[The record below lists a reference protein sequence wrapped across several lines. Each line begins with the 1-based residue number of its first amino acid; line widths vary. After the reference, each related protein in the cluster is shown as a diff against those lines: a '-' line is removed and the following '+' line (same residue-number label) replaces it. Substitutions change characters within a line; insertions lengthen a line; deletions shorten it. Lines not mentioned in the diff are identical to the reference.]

1 MKNFLLLG
9 ACAVL
14 LMSCNNQEARPETD
28 AQTISEHQYANPE
41 PTAAD
46 IAKGPHYSAAVGSD
60 MPTRVFWGDT
70 HLHTKLSQDAFTFGV
85 TLGPDEAY
93 KFAKGEPVKA
103 THGEIGQLA
112 RPLDFLVVSDH
123 AEGLGGMQALMND
136 NEMLLKNPRLR
147 GWRDGLKNSKSIA
160 DRRKVAMDGVNNG
173 WPPELDAAEIR
184 GGAWQQIREAAERYN
199 EPGKFTAF
207 IGFEWTSWP
216 GGSNLHR
223 VVIFRDGAET
233 TGKVLPFSQNESD
246 KPLDLWKYLES
257 YEAKTGGKVMALP
270 HNGNLSNG
278 LMFPILQE
286 DGQSLG
292 QEYIEMRARWES
304 VVEMTQIKGDGE
316 THPFLSP
323 NDEFANY
330 DTWDFGNFAGV
341 PKTKDMLEFEYA
353 RSALKNGLKLKVE
366 YGTNPY
372 KFGMIGATDS
382 HTALATGDEDN
393 FFGKHSAGMEPSPT
407 RWKDAVGKADD
418 TIVPGNIMMAG
429 GYAGVWAKENTRE
442 SIWDAMKRKEVYGT
456 TGPRM
461 TVRFFGG
468 DYSAAAAKSP
478 NLATIGYAGGVP
490 MGGELKLGDSKAPSF
505 LVAAAKDPMSANLDR
520 VQIVKGWLD
529 ADGNTH
535 EKVYDVVW
543 AGDRVISP
551 AGKLPA
557 IGSTV
562 DVTNASYTNT
572 IGEAELS
579 TVWTDP
585 DFDPGLQAFYYV
597 RVLEIPTPRWT
608 AYDAK
613 YFEVKMSDKV
623 AMQHQERA
631 YTSPIW
637 YTPK

>member
-1 MKNFLLLG
+1 MKNLLLLG
-9 ACAVL
+9 ACAFL
-14 LMSCNNQEARPETD
+14 LTSCDGQNTVPETQVQAD
-28 AQTISEHQYANPE
+28 TKNQYANSA
-41 PTAAD
+41 PTVAE

-60 MPTRVFWGDT
+60 IPTRVFWGDT

-103 THGEIGQLA
+103 THGEIGQLV

-123 AEGLGGMQALMND
+123 AEGLGGMQALMNG
-136 NEMLLKNPRLR
+136 NEMLLKNERLR

-223 VVIFRDGAET
+223 VVIFRDGAEK

-257 YEAKTGGKVMALP
+257 YEAKTGGQVMALP

-286 DGQSLG
+286 DGQPLG
-292 QEYIEMRARWES
+292 QQYVDMRARWES
-304 VVEMTQIKGDGE
+304 IAEMTQIKGDGE

-323 NDEFANY
+323 GDEFADY

-341 PKTKDMLEFEYA
+341 PKTNDMLEFEYA
-353 RSALKNGLKLKVE
+353 RSALKNGLKLEAE

-407 RWKDAVGKADD
+407 RWKDAVGKVDE
-418 TIVPGNIMMAG
+418 TIVPGNIMVAG

-461 TVRFFGG
+461 TVRFF
-468 DYSAAAAKSP
+468 
-478 NLATIGYAGGVP
+478 
-490 MGGELKLGDSKAPSF
+490 
-505 LVAAAKDPMSANLDR
+505 
-520 VQIVKGWLD
+520 
-529 ADGNTH
+529 
-535 EKVYDVVW
+535 
-543 AGDRVISP
+543 
-551 AGKLPA
+551 
-557 IGSTV
+557 
-562 DVTNASYTNT
+562 
-572 IGEAELS
+572 
-579 TVWTDP
+579 
-585 DFDPGLQAFYYV
+585 
-597 RVLEIPTPRWT
+597 
-608 AYDAK
+608 
-613 YFEVKMSDKV
+613 
-623 AMQHQERA
+623 
-631 YTSPIW
+631 
-637 YTPK
+637 